1 MQRQDGVT
9 PHRAGNA
16 IGKRIEFLRGRPAM
30 ENVFC
35 SVGKHWTGANCPK
48 RVTGRH
54 AVRSHLVSRARGLFK
69 GKEA

>member
-16 IGKRIEFLRGRPAM
+16 GLRGRPAM

-48 RVTGRH
+48 KVTGRH

-69 GKEA
+69 GKEV